1 MRGDAAA
8 RSQLDALLAGTEVI
22 FGLMLPPDLIRRAP
36 GLKWL
41 QMMSA
46 GVDRLATIDVW
57 KSRVTIT
64 GVSGITA
71 TPIAEFVLGLML
83 MFVKDSPRSFRMKQ
97 ARQWQR
103 YGSTVLRSR
112 TVGILGLGH
121 IGNEVAR
128 LAKAFGMRVIATRR
142 SAREGARA
150 RYVDLLLPR
159 AQQARLFAESDFVIV
174 SVPLTAETRRL
185 VGEAELRVMKSTA
198 YLINIAR
205 GGIVDEDALIRALEE
220 KRIAGAGLDVTATEP
235 LPADSRL
242 WDMDNVILSPHVA
255 GSMDDYMARSTDIFC
270 ANLRRYLDGQRLH
283 NLVDRKKGY

>member
-1 MRGDAAA
+1 
-8 RSQLDALLAGTEVI
+8 
-22 FGLMLPPDLIRRAP
+22 
-36 GLKWL
+36 
-41 QMMSA
+41 
-46 GVDRLATIDVW
+46 
-57 KSRVTIT
+57 
-64 GVSGITA
+64 
-71 TPIAEFVLGLML
+71 
-83 MFVKDSPRSFRMKQ
+83 
-97 ARQWQR
+97 
-103 YGSTVLRSR
+103 
-112 TVGILGLGH
+112 
-121 IGNEVAR
+121 
-128 LAKAFGMRVIATRR
+128 MRVIATRR